1 MDENIYFREWIHNWN
16 WGMRTALF
24 LILMFSIL
32 QFSLFSLTQNYVISY
47 FGAQSEDVTFSIQVT
62 YISLLFSL
70 PLQVRFLNY
79 FNTRKYL
86 ITSLLFGIIINL
98 MLMGTRDIYVFII
111 LRFLLGL
118 VISFIAGGMLT
129 MIFSRLHDNKKQAVG
144 YSVFYGTLL
153 GSSVFAGVPSA
164 WVIDNMDWKMIYYI
178 AILLQVISIIIVFVI
193 IRSEPKQRKFPLH
206 QIDWKSY
213 IMMGSGMLAVAYLM
227 VYGAKNY
234 WFEDRSMIYALL
246 LSILFLGLFVIRQ
259 LNSKRPFIHF
269 TVFKSTR
276 FVTGLFLLAFFYGFK
291 DTINLVYSYINTTA
305 QWSTFDYMKLAACN
319 ISGMA
324 VTMYLASQL
333 IQDRRFGIRFFL
345 VSGFGCM
352 LIFNYWMYNI
362 ISPDLSFTDLMLP
375 ISLQG
380 IAIGLLFV
388 PIATFILTAAPVTT
402 GISGSLIAG
411 NVRFFTT
418 LNSFTGYYTLQ
429 LFYNQHYKEQFLEHL
444 TPNDIN
450 YTDRLST
457 LTQSY
462 VSRGYSA
469 SESSVLAQSSIM
481 QSVKTQSQL
490 MTSQSIFL
498 LVAAALGILIVIILV
513 FPFFSRKWN
522 NLTLKVTS

>member
-62 YISLLFSL
+62 YISLLFTL

-98 MLMGTRDIYVFII
+98 LLMGTKDIYVFIL

-118 VISFIAGGMLT
+118 IISIIAGGMLT
-129 MIFSRLHDNKKQAVG
+129 LIFSRLHDNKKQAVG

-153 GSSVFAGVPSA
+153 GSSVFAGVPSS

-193 IRSEPKQRKFPLH
+193 IRSEPKQKKFPLY

-213 IMMGSGMLAVAYLM
+213 LMMGSGMLTVAYLM

-234 WFEDRSMIYALL
+234 WFEDRTMVYALL
-246 LSILFLGLFVIRQ
+246 LSILFLAFFVIRQ

-269 TVFKSTR
+269 TIFKSPR

-305 QWSTFDYMKLAACN
+305 QWSTYDYMKLAACN
-319 ISGMA
+319 ITGMA
-324 VTMYLASQL
+324 ITMYVTSQL
-333 IQDRRFGIRFFL
+333 IQEQRFGIRFFL
-345 VSGFGCM
+345 VTGFGCM
-352 LIFNYWMYNI
+352 LLFNYWMYCI
-362 ISPDLSFTDLMLP
+362 ISPDLSFTDLMFP
-375 ISLQG
+375 IFLQG

-388 PIATFILTAAPVTT
+388 PIATFILSSVPVHT
-402 GISGSLIAG
+402 GISGSLIGG

-429 LFYNQHYKEQFLEHL
+429 LFYNQRYKEQFLEHL
-444 TPNDIN
+444 TPNDVN
-450 YTDRLST
+450 YTDRLSL

-462 VSRGYSA
+462 ITRGYSA
-469 SESSVLAQSSIM
+469 AESAVLAEGSIM
-481 QSVKTQSQL
+481 QSIKTQSQL

-498 LVAAALGILIVIILV
+498 LVATVLGILITIILL
-513 FPFFSRKWN
+513 FPFFMRKWSSN
-522 NLTLKVTS
+522 N